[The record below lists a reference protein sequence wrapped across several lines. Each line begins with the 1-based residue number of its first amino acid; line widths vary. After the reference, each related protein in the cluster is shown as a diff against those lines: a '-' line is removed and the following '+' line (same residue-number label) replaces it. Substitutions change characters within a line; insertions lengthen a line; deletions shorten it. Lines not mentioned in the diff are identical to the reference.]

1 MAEDRPAND
10 DGEGVDAAV
19 GLTADAFADMVR
31 LLRLGG
37 CDGEANI

>member
-19 GLTADAFADMVR
+19 GLTADVFADMVS
-31 LLRLGG
+31 
-37 CDGEANI
+37 EAVAAREVQRRG